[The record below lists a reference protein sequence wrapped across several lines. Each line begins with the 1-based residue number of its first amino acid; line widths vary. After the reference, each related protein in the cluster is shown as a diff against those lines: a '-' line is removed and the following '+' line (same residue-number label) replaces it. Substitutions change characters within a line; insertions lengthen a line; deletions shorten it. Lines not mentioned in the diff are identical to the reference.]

1 MFFLEAQR
9 VVEASGGD
17 SDLHQAT
24 VLPVPVQAPRQ
35 TGRHSKGRPG

>member
-9 VVEASGGD
+9 VVEASGGQ

-24 VLPVPVQAPRQ
+24 VLPVPEAPKRAGRQ
-35 TGRHSKGRPG
+35 SKGK